1 MATSFEN
8 AQLLKEA
15 LSILDGGQE
24 KGALTVY
31 NGDPNGN
38 VTGTVGALCIDYSGS
53 GKLWKNTNGG
63 TTWVEIG
70 TGGGSSSE
78 RQFIYRPSEIS
89 PSGNVYNNL
98 STLLTAAQTLNGKK
112 LILVDITAHQVVPA
126 TTYNFADCTI
136 IYANPVSNSEQYELQ
151 FAAFTSFSGLP
162 DAIGVA
168 IRIQGTLPNIF
179 TTTQSVTNIRFIEYG
194 KIIKAGL
201 AAFIRANTAGHVVNI
216 YVSGIGADIVNAQT
230 ITGVIL
236 LQNGATA
243 NFYVDSLSTNALMT
257 PNLFGGNAGNTVNL
271 YGLNGKVRTS
281 AANNS
286 AFSGTVNQT
295 TSEFRSRFTNL
306 ADAPSSFASHALK
319 ALRVNAAEN
328 AIEFYTPSS
337 GGPTIVATKT
347 AAYNANSN
355 EVIPSDTSGGAFTIT
370 LPLTP
375 THGDIVKISDVGGAF
390 ATNNLTVDPN
400 GKNIN
405 GSAGNLSLDINWS
418 VTELQYFYPTD
429 TWVVK

>member
-194 KIIKAGL
+194 KIIKAGA

-216 YVSGIGADIVNAQT
+216 YVSGIGADIVNAQAL
-230 ITGVIL
+230 TGVIL

-243 NFYVDSLSTNALMT
+243 NFYVDSLSANALMT

-286 AFSGTVNQT
+286 AFNGTVNQT

-355 EVIPSDTSGGAFTIT
+355 EIIPSDTSGGSFTIT

-375 THGDIVKISDVGGAF
+375 THGDIVKIPDVGGAF
-390 ATNNLTVDPN
+390 ATNNLTVDRN

-405 GSAGNLSLDINWS
+405 GVAANLILDIDWS
-418 VTELQYFYPTD
+418 VTELEYFNPTD

>member
-1 MATSFEN
+1 MATSFQN
-8 AQLLKEA
+8 AQLLREA
-15 LSILDGGQE
+15 LSILDSGQE

-70 TGGGSSSE
+70 AGGGSSSE

-126 TTYNFADCTI
+126 TTYNFADGTI

-375 THGDIVKISDVGGAF
+375 THRDIVKISDVGGAF

>member
-1 MATSFEN
+1 MATSFQN
-8 AQLLKEA
+8 AQLLREA
-15 LSILDGGQE
+15 LSILDSGQE

-63 TTWVEIG
+63 TTWLEIG

-98 STLLTAAQTLNGKK
+98 STLLTTAQTLNGKK

-126 TTYNFADCTI
+126 ATYNFAGCTI

-179 TTTQSVTNIRFIEYG
+179 TTTQPVTNIRFIEYG

-230 ITGVIL
+230 TTGVIL

-243 NFYVDSLSTNALMT
+243 NFYVDSLSANALMT

-281 AANNS
+281 AASNS

-306 ADAPSSFASHALK
+306 ADAPSVYTLGDALK
-319 ALRVNAAEN
+319 VVRVNAGATGL
-328 AIEFYTPSS
+328 EFYTP
-337 GGPTIVATKT
+337 TTAVATKT
-347 AAYNANSN
+347 AAYSANSN
-355 EVIPSDTSGGAFTIT
+355 EIIPSDTSGGSFTIT

-375 THGDIVKISDVGGAF
+375 THGDIVKIPDAGGTF
-390 ATNNLTVDPN
+390 AANNLTVDRN

-405 GSAGNLSLDINWS
+405 GVAANLILDIDWS
-418 VTELQYFYPTD
+418 VTELQYLNPTD